1 MSSFDASGRRLQKKE
16 IDSKSIL
23 SITPVVV
30 VVVVI
35 ELTLSLESFFGL
47 RLPVKENLP
56 LLPLSLSSTLERD
69 NKEAAFT
76 VGNGNEVFD

>member
-23 SITPVVV
+23 SITPV

-76 VGNGNEVFD
+76 GGKGNEVFD

>member
-76 VGNGNEVFD
+76 GGNGNEVFD